1 MKKFKKI
8 KGVILTEAL
17 ISVAML
23 IIASVATTTVITN
36 SVNATK
42 LSKNYLIA
50 ENYLTEAIEVTE
62 TVRNSNWLI
71 RPHATDACW
80 LVPDPELLL
89 NINSPCILVSI
100 NSKYKIKFDSD
111 HWRLEKVAN
120 DNFSLDPN
128 PLFERKII
136 FSEINSSSA
145 TFEVIVSWTDGAKPF
160 SISRKH
166 ILYNYK

>member
-71 RPHATDACW
+71 RPRETDACW
-80 LVPDPELLL
+80 LVPDPALIL
-89 NINSPCILVSI
+89 NGPCIPVSI
-100 NSKYKIKFDSD
+100 NSEYKIKFYIDY
-111 HWRLEKVAN
+111 WKLEEVID
-120 DNFSLDPN
+120 DNVSLESN
-128 PLFERKII
+128 PLFERKIV
-136 FSEINSSSA
+136 FSEVDSSSA
-145 TFEVIVSWTDGAKPF
+145 TFEVIVSWTDGAKPY

>member
-1 MKKFKKI
+1 VKKFKKI

-71 RPHATDACW
+71 RPHATDDCW
-80 LVPDPELLL
+80 LIPDPGLTL
-89 NINSPCILVSI
+89 NNSCILASTL
-100 NSKYKIKFDSD
+100 SKYKIVFASD
-111 HWRLEKVAN
+111 HWKLEEVID
-120 DNFSLDPN
+120 DNFALDSN
-128 PLFERKII
+128 PLFERKIV
-136 FSEINSSSA
+136 FSEINS
-145 TFEVIVSWTDGAKPF
+145 
-160 SISRKH
+160 
-166 ILYNYK
+166 